1 VRYVPLLPAL
11 ARALRW
17 GKIERTHLLTQ
28 GHAIPASLEKWGALI
43 QGSFRAYGTERLL
56 VITLRKKAVPVA
68 LALE

>member
-28 GHAIPASLEKWGALI
+28 GHAIPASLEKWG
-43 QGSFRAYGTERLL
+43 R
-56 VITLRKKAVPVA
+56 
-68 LALE
+68 